1 MGFHKRAI
9 PDLEKL
15 IEIHK
20 ASKSDSDFI
29 REVVG
34 KAEAV
39 SGPVESLTYLD
50 EVYEK
55 LISENGRKFED

>member
-9 PDLEKL
+9 PNLEKL

-29 REVVG
+29 REIVG

-39 SGPVESLTYLD
+39 SGPVESITYLD
-50 EVYEK
+50 KVYEK
-55 LISENGRKFED
+55 LISENGRKS